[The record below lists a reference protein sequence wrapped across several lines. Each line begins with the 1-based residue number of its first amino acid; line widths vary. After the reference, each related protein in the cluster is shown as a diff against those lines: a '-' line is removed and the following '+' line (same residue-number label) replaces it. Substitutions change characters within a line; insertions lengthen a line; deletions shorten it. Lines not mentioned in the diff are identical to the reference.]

1 MMNTL
6 SRSVFAGVA
15 LAMVMAGC
23 QRSDAPAIISNGA
36 PPQPV
41 ANATPIPQMPKGD
54 PSVPD
59 AATAFAAQDAAEKTK
74 AMQETTALQQKPA
87 PQEKMTRAEESK
99 AMPLPGQAND
109 HSTTALDK
117 NKGG

>member
-1 MMNTL
+1 MNRVF
-6 SRSVFAGVA
+6 RSIFAGAA
-15 LAMVMAGC
+15 LAVVLASC
-23 QRSDAPAIISNGA
+23 QKSDAPAVTSNGA

-41 ANATPIPQMPKGD
+41 ANATPIPQFAKGD

-59 AATAFAAQDAAEKTK
+59 ASTAFAAQDAADKTK
-74 AMQETTALQQKPA
+74 AMQDTIALQQKPA

-109 HSTTALDK
+109 HSTTAMDK
-117 NKGG
+117 NKGS

>member
-1 MMNTL
+1 MSKIFL
-6 SRSVFAGVA
+6 SVFAGAA
-15 LAMVMAGC
+15 LAMALAGC
-23 QRSDAPAIISNGA
+23 QKSDPPAVISNGA
-36 PPQPV
+36 PTESV
-41 ANATPIPQMPKGD
+41 TSAAPIPQFPKGD

-59 AATAFAAQDAAEKTK
+59 ASDALAAQDAAEKAKLTLDS
-74 AMQETTALQQKPA
+74 TALQQKA
-87 PQEKMTRAEESK
+87 DPQAAMTRTEESK